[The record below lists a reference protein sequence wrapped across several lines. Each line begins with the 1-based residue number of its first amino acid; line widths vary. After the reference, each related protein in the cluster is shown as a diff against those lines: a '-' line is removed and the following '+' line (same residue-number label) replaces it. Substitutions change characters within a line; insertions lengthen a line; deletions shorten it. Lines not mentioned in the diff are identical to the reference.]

1 MIVDWFVAHSWTV
14 GIVTFFLMWGDW
26 VLTILQNRE
35 QRLHYGEHYQSYP
48 INTVEGNPLLQS
60 AVKTERITSPRHLI
74 PALVIGV
81 LVPVAV
87 NLLPQDLRVPF
98 IGYVWGLFLIV
109 ITTHVGNLLGYR
121 ASRRGIHGKISMHLR
136 TGYLVQMGR
145 YLALAGF
152 LIVLAVL
159 SESAFIAGVAV
170 AGLTSAIRQLVW
182 LRRMPAIEP
191 TDSPP
196 DAA

>member
-1 MIVDWFVAHSWTV
+1 
-14 GIVTFFLMWGDW
+14 MWGDW
-26 VLTILQNRE
+26 LLTILQNRE

-60 AVKTERITSPRHLI
+60 AVKEEKIAAPRHLI
-74 PALVIGV
+74 PALIIGIV
-81 LVPVAV
+81 VGAALYFI
-87 NLLPQDLRVPF
+87 PQELRVPF

-121 ASRRGIHGKISMHLR
+121 ASRRGIHGRISMHLR

-152 LIVLAVL
+152 LVVLAVL

-170 AGLTSAIRQLVW
+170 AGVTSAVRQFVW
-182 LRRMPAIEP
+182 LRRMPPIDA

-196 DAA
+196 DTEP